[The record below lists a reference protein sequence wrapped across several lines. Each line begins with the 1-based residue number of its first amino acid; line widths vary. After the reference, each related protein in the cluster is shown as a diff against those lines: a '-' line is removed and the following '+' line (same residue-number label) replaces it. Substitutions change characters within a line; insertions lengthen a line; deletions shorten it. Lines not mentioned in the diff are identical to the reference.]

1 MARYRRRRQKSARQV
16 LESLGVPPDE
26 ITDAEESGTAEL
38 LAIDRLV
45 LPERGRYTV
54 ADLARK
60 VDADP
65 DVLRVLWRSLG
76 FVEPMEDEPAFTKS
90 DVRVLETMASLADA
104 EVIDPALS
112 LQIARVLGQSM
123 SQIATAVVDAVEMQA
138 NAATEDPGA
147 RDSVALRAGE
157 LLPFLSQVVDYSFKR
172 HLRAAARRRVDLV
185 MDAESGGQVVGFVDL
200 VRFTELSLELDD
212 ADLAVVVG
220 HFDLLVQ
227 GLVVEHGGRVV
238 KMIGDAAMFTVADP
252 VAGAGLA
259 LALQAAVAEDPMLN
273 GVRVGMAY
281 GPILTRD
288 GDLYGPVVNLA
299 NRLVGI
305 GRSGAINVSQDLRD
319 ALAGDR
325 RFSLR
330 SLGTRSLRHI
340 GEERV
345 YRLRPGSQ
353 WSPAE

>member
-1 MARYRRRRQKSARQV
+1 M
-16 LESLGVPPDE
+16 PPDE
-26 ITDAEESGTAEL
+26 IDEAEESGTAEL

-45 LPERGRYTV
+45 LPERGRYTL
-54 ADLARK
+54 AELARK

-65 DVLRVLWRSLG
+65 EVLKLLWRSLG
-76 FVEPMEDEPAFTKS
+76 FVEPPENEPAFTKS
-90 DVRVLETMASLADA
+90 DMRVLETMASLADA
-104 EVIDPALS
+104 EVIDPATS
-112 LQIARVLGQSM
+112 LRTARVLGQSM
-123 SQIATAVVDAVEMQA
+123 SQIATAIVDAVEIEA
-138 NAATEDPGA
+138 NATAERDGA
-147 RDSVALRAGE
+147 ESVAMRATE

-227 GLVVEHGGRVV
+227 GLVVKQGGRVV

-252 VAGAGLA
+252 VVGAELA
-259 LALQAAVAEDPMLN
+259 LEIQAAVTTDPMLK
-273 GVRVGMAY
+273 GVRIGLAY

-305 GRSGAINVSQDLRD
+305 GRAGAINVSQDLRD

-330 SLGTRSLRHI
+330 SLGTRTLRHI
-340 GEERV
+340 GEVTV
-345 YRLRPGSQ
+345 YRLRPGSL
-353 WSPAE
+353 WSPPE

>member
-1 MARYRRRRQKSARQV
+1 M
-16 LESLGVPPDE
+16 LEGLGVPVDE
-26 ITDAEESGTAEL
+26 ITEAEASGTAEL
-38 LAIDRLV
+38 LAIDHLV

-54 ADLARK
+54 ADLAKK

-65 DVLRVLWRSLG
+65 EVLRVLWRSLG
-76 FVEPMEDEPAFTKS
+76 FVEPLEHEPAFTKS

-104 EVIDPALS
+104 QVIDPALS

-123 SQIATAVVDAVEMQA
+123 SQIATAVVDAVEMQS
-138 NAATEDPGA
+138 NAATEVDRDDA
-147 RDSVALRAGE
+147 DSVALRAGE

-212 ADLAVVVG
+212 ADLAAVVG
-220 HFDLLVQ
+220 HFDLLVH
-227 GLVVEHGGRVV
+227 GLVVEQGGRVV

-252 VAGAGLA
+252 VDGAELA
-259 LALQAAVAEDPMLN
+259 LAVQAAVAEDPILN
-273 GVRVGMAY
+273 GVRIGMTY

-353 WSPAE
+353 WSPAA